1 MTENIIPALEA
12 RNHLGEIIKR
22 SVVKGDCFIV
32 EKSGIPM
39 VAIINVQNYEEY
51 KHLMEEREN
60 NFAVVERIRSK
71 MPDMTEEEIH
81 KLVNESVAA
90 VRRKKNA

>member
-1 MTENIIPALEA
+1 MTENTIPALEA

-22 SVVKGDCFIV
+22 SVVNGDCFIV

-39 VAIINVQNYEEY
+39 VAIINVQDYEEF
-51 KHLMEEREN
+51 KQLMAEREN
-60 NFAVVERIRSK
+60 DFEMIERLRSK
-71 MPDMTEEEIH
+71 MPDMAEEEIH

-90 VRRKKNA
+90 VRKKKNA